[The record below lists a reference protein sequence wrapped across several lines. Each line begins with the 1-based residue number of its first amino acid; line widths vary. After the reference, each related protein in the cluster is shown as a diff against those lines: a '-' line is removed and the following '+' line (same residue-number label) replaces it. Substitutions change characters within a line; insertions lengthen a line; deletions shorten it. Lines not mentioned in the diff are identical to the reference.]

1 MPRYPDGAN
10 ARRILRRRALA
21 RIGEETA
28 LRVAMV
34 VYGDIRHD
42 SRVQREAS
50 SLAEVG
56 HDVTIFCLAGSRE
69 QMPQLDDRVTI
80 SAQAPAPGGIGPGS
94 PSPFR
99 RSLKRSTGGRLI
111 SRTSWL
117 AGYAWNL
124 RSWGRSIVADASQF
138 EVWHAHDFTG
148 LVAVGGSIPKHA
160 ALVYDIHDLF
170 VESGTG
176 ALLPAVLRGAIR
188 RYERYLMRRV
198 ALAVAVNAPLA
209 DVIKS
214 RSQPRSMIVVHNCAP
229 RWTPPEPRVDLIR
242 EATGIPP
249 DAPVVLYHGLLSANR
264 GIDRLLEA
272 ILHPDLAEA
281 HLVLMGYG
289 ELKESL
295 SVAAAEARYGARVHV
310 LDPVP
315 PAELLPWVASA
326 DVGAMA
332 MPRASLNL
340 YLSTPN
346 KLFECLS
353 AGTPVVV
360 SDFPAVRAIVMDDP
374 LGPLGATCDPS
385 DADDVARAIGTILDA
400 DRASQADLRRR
411 CNTAARARWNW
422 ETEAAKLVNA
432 YGSLETLTRSKRMG
446 SRV

>member
-1 MPRYPDGAN
+1 M
-10 ARRILRRRALA
+10 
-21 RIGEETA
+21 
-28 LRVAMV
+28 RVAMV

-42 SRVQREAS
+42 SRVQREAN

-69 QMPQLDDRVTI
+69 QIPQLDDRVKI
-80 SAQAPAPGGIGPGS
+80 SAQAPAAGGIGPGS

-99 RSLKRSTGGRLI
+99 RSRKRFTGGRLI
-111 SRTSWL
+111 SRATWL

-124 RSWGRSIVADASQF
+124 RSWGRTIAADASQF
-138 EVWHAHDFTG
+138 EVWHAHDFAG
-148 LVAVGGSIPKHA
+148 LVAVSGSIPKNA

-170 VESGTG
+170 VETGTG

-188 RYERYLMRRV
+188 RYERHLMRGV
-198 ALAVAVNAPLA
+198 ALAVAVNEPLA
-209 DVIKS
+209 DMIKTRS
-214 RSQPRSMIVVHNCAP
+214 RPRSMIVVHNCAP

-242 EATGIPP
+242 QAAGIPP
-249 DAPVVLYHGLLSANR
+249 DAPIVLYHGLLSANR
-264 GIDRLLEA
+264 GIDKLLEA
-272 ILHPDLAEA
+272 ILHPDLAKA
-281 HLVLMGYG
+281 HLALMGYG
-289 ELKESL
+289 ELKSAL
-295 SVAAAEARYGARVHV
+295 SVAAAEARFGGRLHI
-310 LDPVP
+310 LDPVS

-360 SDFPAVRAIVMDDP
+360 SDFPAVRAIVIGDP

-385 DADDVARAIGTILDA
+385 DAGDVARAIGAILNT
-400 DRASQADLRRR
+400 DRASQVDLRRR
-411 CNTAARARWNW
+411 CNTAAHERWNW
-422 ETEAAKLVNA
+422 ETEAAKLIAA
-432 YGSLETLTRSKRMG
+432 YEGLESPASERIG
-446 SRV
+446 SRA